1 MHQKY
6 IWLLSLILQEREF
19 NLTGLTRLL
28 LNIRVSGWGCCTSIH
43 SMCSTHTSAFHY
55 GILTYSIWIFQMFE
69 EWHIWNVKP
78 PSSTSCVAPET
89 FQWCLCHRQNMR
101 CSIRLALNWIHNS
114 CILSQDSSL
123 NVLFCLCVHEG
134 FFKYLMVDWKPS
146 DFYYWTFT
154 ISHRHLLKDL
164 CWSRQKKCQC
174 DLKMWSECFRTVQRT
189 WWSGSPK
196 VLSSFFCGLFIFS
209 CSGVL
214 LRLIDFIWQSCFQL
228 VSSRLIHIYSIES
241 VNLCFRYCN
250 RAGKQAQ
257 WILKCH
263 FVIQQLYI
271 MLWIMIVPLLHWKLK
286 QLMFLL
292 VSILHLNYFSKH
304 QSSVFFRSK
313 KVIWSSCWHEFGYY
327 NIADCKFSSIDLVYI
342 SEINWKS
349 QDPHFSWKQFHN
361 RSVY

>member
-1 MHQKY
+1 MFVSSPKYALLHQISIKLDPQQLHLVTRLFFKCS
-6 IWLLSLILQEREF
+6 LLSVCTWRILQVPDGWLKTFRF
-19 NLTGLTRLL
+19 LL
-28 LNIRVSGWGCCTSIH
+28 LNFYHLTQASAKGFVLIQTKEVSMRPEDVKRVFQN
-43 SMCSTHTSAFHY
+43 SAED
-55 GILTYSIWIFQMFE
+55 LVEWIT
-69 EWHIWNVKP
+69 KG
-78 PSSTSCVAPET
+78 T
-89 FQWCLCHRQNMR
+89 
-101 CSIRLALNWIHNS
+101 
-114 CILSQDSSL
+114 
-123 NVLFCLCVHEG
+123 VL
-134 FFKYLMVDWKPS
+134 
-146 DFYYWTFT
+146 
-154 ISHRHLLKDL
+154 
-164 CWSRQKKCQC
+164 
-174 DLKMWSECFRTVQRT
+174 
-189 WWSGSPK
+189 
-196 VLSSFFCGLFIFS
+196 FFCGLFIFS

-241 VNLCFRYCN
+241 VNLCFRYYN

-327 NIADCKFSSIDLVYI
+327 NIADCKFSSIDLVFI

>member
-134 FFKYLMVDWKPS
+134 FLLLN
-146 DFYYWTFT
+146 FY
-154 ISHRHLLKDL
+154 HLTQASAKGFVLIQTKEVSMRPEDVKRVFQNSAEDL
-164 CWSRQKKCQC
+164 VEWITKGTVLFFLWSFHFQ
-174 DLKMWSECFRTVQRT
+174 
-189 WWSGSPK
+189 
-196 VLSSFFCGLFIFS
+196 
-209 CSGVL
+209 L
-214 LRLIDFIWQSCFQL
+214 LR
-228 VSSRLIHIYSIES
+228 S
-241 VNLCFRYCN
+241 VATFDRFYLTELFPAR
-250 RAGKQAQ
+250 
-257 WILKCH
+257 
-263 FVIQQLYI
+263 F
-271 MLWIMIVPLLHWKLK
+271 
-286 QLMFLL
+286 
-292 VSILHLNYFSKH
+292 
-304 QSSVFFRSK
+304 
-313 KVIWSSCWHEFGYY
+313 
-327 NIADCKFSSIDLVYI
+327 
-342 SEINWKS
+342 
-349 QDPHFSWKQFHN
+349 
-361 RSVY
+361 